1 MEMKLNTAYKWM
13 AWGTF
18 CTAIHLNLG
27 AMQIVPPYVGFAMVA
42 FGMYGLEK
50 EAREREKNRAGDC
63 TKSREKK
70 PSGDRA
76 GNRAKTAGERKTLSA
91 GRLIWFL
98 RPVMILL
105 VLMSLAG
112 TVIEATGY
120 KGFVPGGI
128 FILILAALEF
138 AGYLGAMS
146 LMRRCGAGVRIWQ
159 AAYLIAEAVTIA
171 AGVYGTLAS
180 SPFPLVM
187 MALGMMTG
195 RMIFFCCVWGESRKA
210 EV

>member
-1 MEMKLNTAYKWM
+1 MEMKVSTAYKWM

-27 AMQIVPPYVGFAMVA
+27 AMQIVPPYVGFAMAA

-50 EAREREKNRAGDC
+50 EAREREEN
-63 TKSREKK
+63 
-70 PSGDRA
+70 RA
-76 GNRAKTAGERKTLSA
+76 GNRAKTAGERETLSA
-91 GRLIWFL
+91 GRLICFL

-112 TVIEATGY
+112 TVIEAADY

-128 FILILAALEF
+128 FILVLAALEF
-138 AGYLGAMS
+138 AGYFGGMS

-159 AAYLIAEAVTIA
+159 AAYLIAETVTIA